1 MKCARMECSKEASG
15 KSKYCPECG
24 RIARQ
29 KWLEMI
35 RAKSSERQERT
46 AGFEKLWAEAVAA
59 GMAAGE
65 AVKPQGMRVV
75 QHANPIDDDSAIVR
89 AWDVP
94 EGPCGFA
101 WVVVRPGVC
110 SFARWAK
117 ANQDK
122 LGQHV
127 SKEYYGGM
135 NVYWVSEFNQSI
147 QRKAAFAGAFAAVLC
162 KAGIDAHAMSRMD

>member
-1 MKCARMECSKEASG
+1 MKCARTECQKESSG

-24 RIARQ
+24 KIAYQ
-29 KWLEMI
+29 KKMEII
-35 RAKSSERQERT
+35 RASSAARQERT

-59 GMAAGE
+59 GQAAGD

-75 QHANPIDDDSAIVR
+75 QHANPADDSSAIVKS
-89 AWDVP
+89 WDVP

-117 ANQDK
+117 ANQAK
-122 LGQHV
+122 LGQSV
-127 SKEYYGGM
+127 GKEYYGGM
-135 NVYWVSEFNQSI
+135 SVYWVSEFNQSI